1 MKKLG
6 KKRAALLEKVDIHKL
21 YTVEEA
27 ISLVKENK
35 LAEFDETVEIH
46 MKLGVDPRH
55 SDQMVRGTVV
65 LPHGIGKEVKVAVI
79 ARGEKVKEAEE
90 AGADFVGS
98 EELAEKI
105 KGGWFGFD
113 TLIATPDMMSEVG
126 KLGRILGP
134 KKLMPSPKT
143 GTVTFDIANAVK
155 EAKAGKVQFRVDKGA
170 NIHAP
175 IGKVSFSKEQL
186 LENAKSFIEA
196 VIRAKPAAAKGQYV
210 KSITIASTMSPG
222 YKVDPRQAVA
232 LAK

>member
-1 MKKLG
+1 MKHG
-6 KKRAALLEKVDIHKL
+6 KKRTALLEKLDLHKL
-21 YTVEEA
+21 YTLDKA

-55 SDQMVRGTVV
+55 SDQMIRGTVV
-65 LPHGIGKEVKVAVI
+65 LPNGIGKEVKVAVI
-79 ARGEKVKEAEE
+79 AKGEKVKEAEE
-90 AGADFVGS
+90 AGADFAGS
-98 EELAEKI
+98 EEIVEKI
-105 KGGWFGFD
+105 KGGWFDFD

-170 NIHAP
+170 NLHAP
-175 IGKVSFSKEQL
+175 IGKVSFSSEQL
-186 LENAKSFIEA
+186 LENAKSLIEA
-196 VIRAKPAAAKGQYV
+196 VVRAKPATAKGQFI

-222 YKVDPRQAVA
+222 YKVNQQQATTLV
-232 LAK
+232 K

>member
-1 MKKLG
+1 MKHG
-6 KKRAALLEKVDIHKL
+6 KKRTALLEKLDLHKL
-21 YTVEEA
+21 YTLDEA

-55 SDQMVRGTVV
+55 SDQMIRGTVV
-65 LPHGIGKEVKVAVI
+65 LPNGIGKEVKVAVI
-79 ARGEKVKEAEE
+79 AKGEKVKEAEE
-90 AGADFVGS
+90 AGADFAGS
-98 EELAEKI
+98 EELVEKI
-105 KGGWFGFD
+105 KGGWFDFD

-170 NIHAP
+170 NLHAP
-175 IGKVSFSKEQL
+175 IGKVSFSSEQL
-186 LENAKSFIEA
+186 LENAKSLIEA
-196 VIRAKPAAAKGQYV
+196 VVRAKPATAKGQFI

-222 YKVDPRQAVA
+222 YRVNQQQATTLV
-232 LAK
+232 K